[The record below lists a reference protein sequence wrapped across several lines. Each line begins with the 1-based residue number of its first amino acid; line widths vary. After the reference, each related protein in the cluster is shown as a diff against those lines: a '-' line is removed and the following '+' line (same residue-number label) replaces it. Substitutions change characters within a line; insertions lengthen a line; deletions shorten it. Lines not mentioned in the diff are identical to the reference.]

1 MAAEDLLTLYDDLAG
16 KAWQSMADM
25 IGVHAVLILTQQA
38 VWMTRQKYAEA
49 ELIMISDEGIS
60 FSEFKGIDRALVKGM
75 AEEFISSLLSVLT
88 RLLGTDI
95 AARLAREIEHISD
108 LEGDKPEGNKS

>member
-1 MAAEDLLTLYDDLAG
+1 MAAEDLLTLYNDLAG
-16 KAWQSMADM
+16 KAWQRMADM

-49 ELIMISDEGIS
+49 ELITISDEGIS
-60 FSEFKGIDRALVKGM
+60 FNELNGIDPGVIKML
-75 AEEFISSLLSVLT
+75 AEEFIGSLISILT

-95 AARLAREIEHISD
+95 AARLAREIQDISS
-108 LEGDKPEGNKS
+108 LEGESPVGNKS